1 MRQKQSIF
9 SSAETC
15 RHFAIRLSVYLSL
28 ISNESKAI
36 FKAVVPA
43 PRVHILG
50 DDIETDFIALEDGE
64 CLRTVQGFGSRLLA
78 VLKRRL
84 CHLRTRGYGGD
95 GESACCGGMG
105 SKIPEARV
113 TIAERLNR

>member
-15 RHFAIRLSVYLSL
+15 RHFAIRLFVYLSL

-84 CHLRTRGYGGD
+84 SPNDKEDMVGD
-95 GESACCGGMG
+95 GECCGGMG
-105 SKIPEARV
+105 SKVPEARV